1 MLPQRDSVVSIVSFV
16 RGIFKTWE
24 DRLGGKERRKWECSR
39 QSLEE
44 LDSNSGVVQV
54 GKGHLSRVRSSRGVY
69 GRARGTNVHWE
80 ESGEVW
86 TLHPHTCWVLK

>member
-1 MLPQRDSVVSIVSFV
+1 MLPQRDSKVSIVSFV

-24 DRLGGKERRKWECSR
+24 DGLGGEETGKWECFR
-39 QSLEE
+39 QCLEE

-69 GRARGTNVHWE
+69 GREGGTKVHW
-80 ESGEVW
+80 GGIR
-86 TLHPHTCWVLK
+86 